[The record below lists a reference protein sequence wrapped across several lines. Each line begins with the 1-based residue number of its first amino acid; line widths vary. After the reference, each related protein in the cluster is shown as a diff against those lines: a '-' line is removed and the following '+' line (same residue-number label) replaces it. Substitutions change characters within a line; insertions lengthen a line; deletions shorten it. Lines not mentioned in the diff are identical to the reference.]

1 MTRRQ
6 LWNSLVL
13 FGLFN
18 SLVALGIC
26 WRYLKFFPQTEDPLA
41 RLFTWVAYITH
52 SLSIGYILVP
62 VVGILVVILPFR
74 RLIASLLI
82 VLYSAIAVLL
92 IVDSFVFAD
101 YRFHLNS
108 MVWNLLT
115 GGAVGEILPLSV
127 QTMLLSFLIIA
138 GIIGLEALVAWGLF
152 RPAFAQDLRA
162 GTGIFVLVLAMI
174 LAGQLFYAWADA
186 RGEVL
191 ITRQVR
197 YLPAYKPLTMD
208 RTLRKLGI
216 DLKKVQT
223 PELTYQQSTSLAYP
237 QIPLVFEPTREPL
250 PHVLVIVV
258 DSLRFDLLN
267 AVNTPTLNR
276 LREQSWEFTNHY
288 SSGNSTR
295 FGIFG
300 LFYGIY
306 ATYWHAVLAEM
317 QSPLLMRA
325 FVENGY
331 QFAIHASAPLSSPEF
346 DRTVFADLR
355 EQIELKQ
362 SASRVAERDRE
373 ITDKMIHSLKQR
385 DKSRPLMGFL
395 FYDAPHAGDYPP
407 AYERF
412 TPALKTVNHL
422 DLNNSYD
429 ATAYFN
435 RFRNAVYYCDA
446 LIGEVVQTLKEQG
459 MLENTVLIVT
469 GDHGEEFNELKNN
482 YWGHNGSF
490 SRYQV
495 RVPLLIRWP
504 GEKGKTFE
512 NMSSHLDLAPTLMRK
527 IFAVANDP
535 QDYSNGRELTDST
548 PRDFV
553 LASNWTNFAMIE
565 PDQTTVVFPAGQME
579 TYRNEDYRLLDDKT
593 LPAGLATQV
602 MQNMSRF
609 LTR

>member
-1 MTRRQ
+1 MNRRQ

-26 WRYLKFFPQTEDPLA
+26 WRYLEFFPQTENSLA
-41 RLFTWVAYITH
+41 RLFTWVATVTH
-52 SLSIGYILVP
+52 SLSIGFILVP
-62 VVGILVVILPFR
+62 VVGLLLLILPFR
-74 RLIASLLI
+74 RFIASLL
-82 VLYSAIAVLL
+82 VLLYSLMAILL
-92 IVDSFVFAD
+92 IVDSFVFAA

-115 GGAVGEILPLSV
+115 GGAVGEILPLSA
-127 QTMLLSFLIIA
+127 QTILLAGLIIG
-138 GIIGLEALVAWGLF
+138 GIMALEALVARWLF
-152 RPAFAQDLRA
+152 RPAFVQNLRG
-162 GTGIFVLVLAMI
+162 GTRIFVVVLGVI

-186 RGEVL
+186 AGDVL
-191 ITRQVR
+191 ITRQTR
-197 YLPAYKPLTMD
+197 YLPAYKPLTMS

-216 DLKKVQT
+216 DLKK
-223 PELTYQQSTSLAYP
+223 PSRAELSYRHGTTLAYP
-237 QIPLVFEPTREPL
+237 PVPLKFEESRKPL
-250 PHVLVIVV
+250 PNVLVIVV

-267 AVNTPTLNR
+267 PENTPNINR

-325 FVENGY
+325 FVDNDY

-346 DRTVFADLR
+346 HRTVFADLR
-355 EQIELKQ
+355 DQITLKQ
-362 SASRVAERDRE
+362 SADRVAARDRE
-373 ITDKMIHSLKQR
+373 ITDKMIRSLKQR
-385 DKSRPLMGFL
+385 DKDRPLMGFL

-407 AYERF
+407 KYEQF

-422 DLNNSYD
+422 ELNNSYD
-429 ATAYFN
+429 RTPYFN

-504 GEKGKTFE
+504 GGEGATYDH
-512 NMSSHLDLAPTLMRK
+512 MSSHLDLAPTLMRT
-527 IFAVANDP
+527 IFALQNPP
-535 QDYSNGRELTDST
+535 QDYSNGRDLTDSS

-553 LASNWTNFAMIE
+553 LASNWTNFAIIE
-565 PDQTTVVFPAGQME
+565 PTRTTVVFPAGQVE
-579 TYRNEDYRLLDDKT
+579 TYRNEDYRLLDDKAVS
-593 LPAGLATQV
+593 AGLATRV

-609 LTR
+609 LAR

>member
-1 MTRRQ
+1 MNRRQ

-26 WRYLKFFPQTEDPLA
+26 WRYLEFFPQTDNLLA
-41 RLFTWVAYITH
+41 RLFTWVATVTH
-52 SLSIGYILVP
+52 SLSIGFILVP
-62 VVGILVVILPFR
+62 VVGILMLILPFR
-74 RLIASLLI
+74 RFIACLLAVGYSLIAI
-82 VLYSAIAVLL
+82 LL
-92 IVDSFVFAD
+92 IVDSFVFAA

-115 GGAVGEILPLSV
+115 GGAVGEILPLST
-127 QTMLLSFLIIA
+127 QTILLAMLIIG
-138 GIIGLEALVAWGLF
+138 GIIGLEILVARWLF
-152 RPAFAQDLRA
+152 RSRLAQHLRG
-162 GTGIFVLVLAMI
+162 GTHIFVLVLGII

-186 RGEVL
+186 AGEVL
-191 ITRQVR
+191 ITRQTR
-197 YLPAYKPLTMD
+197 YLPVYKPLTMS

-216 DLKKVQT
+216 DLKR
-223 PELTYQQSTSLAYP
+223 PPRAELSYQQSTTLAYP
-237 QIPLVFEPTREPL
+237 RAPLVFEETRDPL
-250 PHVLVIVV
+250 PNVLVIVV

-267 AVNTPTLNR
+267 PENTPTINR
-276 LREQSWEFTNHY
+276 LRDQSWEFTNHY

-325 FVENGY
+325 FVDNGY

-346 DRTVFADLR
+346 HRTVFADLR

-362 SASRVAERDRE
+362 SAGRVAERDRE
-373 ITDKMIHSLKQR
+373 ITNKMIHSLKQR
-385 DKSRPLMGFL
+385 QKDRPLMGFL
-395 FYDAPHAGDYPP
+395 FYDSPHAGDYPP
-407 AYERF
+407 EYERF

-422 DLNNSYD
+422 ELNNSYD
-429 ATAYFN
+429 RTPYFN

-504 GEKGKTFE
+504 GGEGDTFDHL
-512 NMSSHLDLAPTLMRK
+512 SSHLDLAPTLMRK
-527 IFAVANDP
+527 IFALQNDP
-535 QDYSNGRELTDST
+535 QDYSNGRDLADRS

-553 LASNWTNFAMIE
+553 LASNWTSFAIIE
-565 PDQTTVVFPAGQME
+565 PIRTTVVFPAGQME
-579 TYRNEDYRLLDDKT
+579 TYRNEDYRLLDDE
-593 LPAGLATQV
+593 PVSASLATRV
-602 MQNMSRF
+602 MQDMSRF
-609 LTR
+609 LAR